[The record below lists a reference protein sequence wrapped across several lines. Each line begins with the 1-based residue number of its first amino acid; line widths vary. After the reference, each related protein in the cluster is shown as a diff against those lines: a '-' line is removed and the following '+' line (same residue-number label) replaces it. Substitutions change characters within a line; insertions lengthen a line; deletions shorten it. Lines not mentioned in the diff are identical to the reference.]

1 MRKGTLGEYHTYIEP
16 RQEETL
22 AGKEQNKMEVDR
34 KRSSDSGAEDIAWL
48 LVAGGVVGALV
59 MTIRGQRSLTDWL
72 IPLGLAGAGVAI
84 LLKRRETHI
93 EEAEQNIMAEL
104 EGLDPVAKAQ
114 VLRAVAEQQLGI
126 QES

>member
-1 MRKGTLGEYHTYIEP
+1 M
-16 RQEETL
+16 
-22 AGKEQNKMEVDR
+22 ADKERNKTDQDR
-34 KRSSDSGAEDIAWL
+34 RRSSASSSEDIAWL

-72 IPLGLAGAGVAI
+72 IPVGLAGAGVAI
-84 LLKRRETHI
+84 LLNRRETHI
-93 EEAEQNIMAEL
+93 EEAEQNILAEL

-114 VLRAVAEQQLGI
+114 VLKAVAEQQLGI

>member
-1 MRKGTLGEYHTYIEP
+1 M
-16 RQEETL
+16 
-22 AGKEQNKMEVDR
+22 ADKEQNKMEVDR
-34 KRSSDSGAEDIAWL
+34 KRSSDSGSEDIAWL

-59 MTIRGQRSLTDWL
+59 MIIRGQSKFTDWL

-84 LLKRRETHI
+84 LLKQREAHI
-93 EEAEQNIMAEL
+93 EEAEQRIMAEL

-114 VLRAVAEQQLGI
+114 VLKAVAEQQLGL

>member
-1 MRKGTLGEYHTYIEP
+1 M
-16 RQEETL
+16 
-22 AGKEQNKMEVDR
+22 AGREQNKTEVDR

-72 IPLGLAGAGVAI
+72 IPVGLAGAGVAI
-84 LLKRRETHI
+84 LLKRRETRI
-93 EEAEQNIMAEL
+93 GEAQQNIMAEL
-104 EGLDPVAKAQ
+104 EGLDPVARAQ
-114 VLRAVAEQQLGI
+114 VLKAVAEQQLNI

>member
-1 MRKGTLGEYHTYIEP
+1 MLGKYQTYIEP

-22 AGKEQNKMEVDR
+22 AGREQNKIEVDR

-72 IPLGLAGAGVAI
+72 IPVGLAGAGVAI
-84 LLKRRETHI
+84 LLKQRETHI
-93 EEAEQNIMAEL
+93 EEAQQNIMAEL
-104 EGLDPVAKAQ
+104 EGLDPVARAQ
-114 VLRAVAEQQLGI
+114 VLRAVADQQLNI
-126 QES
+126 QDS